1 MRELNSMMI
10 DDLSK
15 LMDEYQQPRYRA
27 KQLFKWLNSGC
38 KPSEMTNL
46 PKGLRSE
53 LEKYPYG
60 TASIYEKWVSNR
72 DSTVKYLFELG
83 DGNMVEGVLMHY
95 NHGDTL
101 CLSTQVGCRMNC
113 SFCASALDGMIRNIT
128 SGEMLSMLNCVE
140 HDEPKDLN
148 RSRRVTN
155 MVFMGSGEP
164 LDNYDNV
171 VRFIELITCKE
182 GINISP
188 RNISLSTCGL
198 VEKIYR
204 LMDEAPH
211 ITLSIS
217 LHAPNDEIRCGLMP
231 VAKRYK
237 MDSLLNAARDYA
249 NNTGRRIIFEYALIK
264 GVNNG
269 IVHAEELSRRLR
281 RISCHVN
288 LIPLNFVKERGLMG
302 VSRESANEFAGM
314 LASRHISATVRRE
327 MGADIE
333 GTCGQ
338 LRRRVLD
345 EINRESE

>member
-1 MRELNSMMI
+1 
-10 DDLSK
+10 
-15 LMDEYQQPRYRA
+15 
-27 KQLFKWLNSGC
+27 
-38 KPSEMTNL
+38 MTNL

-60 TASIYEKWVSNR
+60 TASIYDKRVSNR

-83 DGNMVEGVLMHY
+83 DENMVEGVLMHY

-113 SFCASALDGMIRNIT
+113 SFCASALDGLIRNIT

-140 HDEPKDLN
+140 HDGTKDLT

-155 MVFMGSGEP
+155 IVFMGSGEP

-198 VEKIYR
+198 VEKIYSF
-204 LMDEAPH
+204 MDEAPH

-217 LHAPNDEIRCGLMP
+217 LHAPNDEIRCRLMP
-231 VAKRYK
+231 IAKRYK

-281 RISCHVN
+281 RINCHVN
-288 LIPLNFVKERGLMG
+288 LIPLNFVQERGLFG
-302 VSRESANEFAGM
+302 VSRESANEFASM
-314 LASRHISATVRRE
+314 LADRHISATVRRE
-327 MGADIE
+327 MGADID
-333 GTCGQ
+333 GACGQ
-338 LRRRVLD
+338 LRRRVLG
-345 EINRESE
+345 EINRQPE